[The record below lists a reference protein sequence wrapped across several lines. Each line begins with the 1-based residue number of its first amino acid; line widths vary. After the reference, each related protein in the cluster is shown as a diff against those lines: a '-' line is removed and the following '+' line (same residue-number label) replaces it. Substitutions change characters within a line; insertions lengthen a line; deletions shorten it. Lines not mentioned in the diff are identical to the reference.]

1 MSGMAARRGRPR
13 GPGHRAGITAE
24 SVVQA
29 ALDVYSSAG
38 ISGLTMRA
46 VARRLDVAA
55 NALYSHVRS
64 KMDLVE
70 AVIDALLTAIA
81 SPPAEVD
88 WRERLVW
95 LMSESRSVLLRYS
108 DLMPLF
114 LSRPARGPN
123 ARRLGETTLGL
134 LALGGVEG
142 AAAVTALRVLLVYTF
157 GFAAQEAPRLREPN
171 NAARKAASRR
181 AFGASEK
188 HPRMRSLA
196 GDLAEHPG
204 DAVFQT
210 GLRWIIRGIEGAP
223 PAPPPPH

>member
-1 MSGMAARRGRPR
+1 MSGMAARRGRRR

-24 SVVQA
+24 AVVQA
-29 ALDVYSSAG
+29 ARDVYSSDG

-46 VARRLDVAA
+46 VARTLDVAA
-55 NALYSHVRS
+55 NALYSHVQS

-70 AVIDALLTAIA
+70 ALIDSLLTEIG
-81 SPPAEVD
+81 SPPADLD
-88 WRERLVW
+88 WREGLVW
-95 LMSESRSVLLRYS
+95 LMSESRSILLRYS

-157 GFAAQEAPRLREPN
+157 GFAAQEAPRLLEPDD
-171 NAARKAASRR
+171 AARKAASRR

-204 DAVFQT
+204 KVVFET
-210 GLRWIIRGIEGAP
+210 GLRWIIRGIESAQSARRP
-223 PAPPPPH
+223 SH